1 METEG
6 PFQTPWTQQAKA
18 AKLLQRAAPKSKMQ
32 TGDELD
38 VSMSNFLVLLQRI
51 NQRRERIWPDS
62 MCRTELLQCF
72 SNIKDGLKIPSFW
85 QGAGLNTNAFSNR
98 THLLGILSAFQV
110 QKKHQHH
117 PCLADTA
124 YRQWYICYTVL
135 LINTSLFGHNPFL
148 HLWQFNYCMILIP
161 L

>member
-98 THLLGILSAFQV
+98 THLLGILSAFQL

-117 PCLADTA
+117 LCLAGTA
-124 YRQWYICYTVL
+124 YRHTGGTFVTQCYL
-135 LINTSLFGHNPFL
+135 LIRHCLAIILFCTFDSLIIARF
-148 HLWQFNYCMILIP
+148 
-161 L
+161 